1 MEKKPQDVIKAGGI
15 RAAIWQNEVTRNG
28 KTELVPSVQ
37 IDRTYKDSSGAWQR
51 TNKFGVR
58 DLPRLVVVAQKAYER
73 LVLDNGE

>member
-37 IDRTYKDSSGAWQR
+37 IDRTVGDAE
-51 TNKFGVR
+51 N
-58 DLPRLVVVAQKAYER
+58 P
-73 LVLDNGE
+73 